1 MKVVVKKSGFYGGD
15 FYHEGKDEQEM
26 PDAIAAQYMAPY
38 GDQLEKPR
46 GRIATKI
53 SDKAE

>member
-26 PDAIAAQYMAPY
+26 PDAIAAQYMAPH